1 MTLAQQLEQLDNL
14 RASGSLSEAEFQNAK
29 EKLLSSDAKPLHK
42 IAGTIHGIEER
53 TYCTL
58 MHISQ
63 LLIWSGVGILVP
75 ILMWVLGKD
84 QSELVHQHG
93 NRMMNWLISSF
104 IYGVVSALLVIF
116 LIGVPMAIVLCILSV
131 VFPILAALKAND
143 GHLWS
148 YPLTIKFLQED

>member
-1 MTLAQQLEQLDNL
+1 
-14 RASGSLSEAEFQNAK
+14 
-29 EKLLSSDAKPLHK
+29 
-42 IAGTIHGIEER
+42 
-53 TYCTL
+53 
-58 MHISQ
+58 
-63 LLIWSGVGILVP
+63 
-75 ILMWVLGKD
+75 MWVLGKD

-116 LIGVPMAIVLCILSV
+116 LIGVPMAIVLGILSV